1 MIPVLFPPDAT
12 TFTTQGLGALS
23 DVLEC
28 YVEEERNGEYEGYLK
43 YPITGIHYE
52 DIGLR
57 YIIVAKPNDTDDPQ
71 PFRIYNVSKP
81 LNGIVTVR
89 FQHLIYDLSG
99 YPASPFA
106 AATLSAALTGLISNC
121 PVSCPF
127 TLSSSRSVTAT
138 FRADVPASIRSWMG
152 GKQGSLLDIYG
163 GEWHYDK
170 YTATL
175 PTSRGANRG
184 VVIRYG
190 KNLLNLQQEENCAA
204 LYTGVYPYWVD
215 MFEGTLV
222 TLTQKVVNNT
232 ETPTYSGA
240 TYDYDRI
247 LPLDLSYRWSEPPTQ
262 TQLKDAAKAYIEA
275 NLIGTPKVNLTVD
288 FLQYTESNAPEQVRL
303 CDTVTIEFPRMHI
316 SATAKCIKTKWNVL
330 LDRYDELKLGDART
344 TIADTIAATK
354 GTADAT
360 AGKTSAESTQL
371 ERVVYYES
379 GKAVLDVDI
388 IKNAELTEGAKI
400 DSSVTNPLEINA
412 QEGSSGTSKIVYI
425 PNYSYAQMGLPA
437 ASPSEDFI
445 KALIQKV
452 CADYPGRTITMF
464 TGVVTPGSRSFVN
477 LFIYDTD
484 MTDSQTGLPQYAY
497 GEYYGYAN
505 NVLYRFRVNE
515 YSFKM
520 AMLQEGG
527 NVVEG
532 TSSVTSLASGTTTNI
547 ASVSLT
553 AGTWLVT
560 GQFNCPVASADSFR
574 VYASIT
580 TTSGSLTYGAY
591 TNHTVLG
598 SAQSSYATNLSRII
612 EVTGTTTVYLVANQN
627 SGAAK
632 TLTTSRNLIRAVR
645 IT

>member
-1 MIPVLFPPDAT
+1 MIPVLYPPDETA
-12 TFTTQGLGALS
+12 FTTRGIGALS

-43 YPITGIHYE
+43 YPITGNHYE

-57 YIIVAKPNDTDDPQ
+57 YIIVARPNDTDNPQ
-71 PFRIYNVSKP
+71 PFRIYNISKP
-81 LNGIVTVR
+81 LNGIITVR

-99 YPASPFA
+99 YPAAPFA
-106 AATLSAALTGLISNC
+106 AATLSAALSGLTSNC
-121 PVSCPF
+121 PVACPF
-127 TLSSSRSVTAT
+127 TLTSSRSVTAT

-175 PTSRGANRG
+175 PVSRGADRG

-222 TLTQKVVNNT
+222 TLTQKIVNNT

-247 LPLDLSYRWSEPPTQ
+247 LPLDLSDRWTNAPTQ

-288 FLQYTESNAPEQVRL
+288 FLQYSQYAQEQVRL
-303 CDTVTIEFPRMHI
+303 CDTVKIVFPRMHI

-360 AGKTSAESTQL
+360 AGKTAAESTQL
-371 ERVVYYES
+371 ERVVYYDT

-388 IKNAELTEGAKI
+388 IKRAEFTEGALV
-400 DSSVTNPLEINA
+400 DSSVTNPFEINA
-412 QEGSSGTSKIVYI
+412 EEGQSGTTKIVYI
-425 PNYSYAQMGLPA
+425 PNYNYQQLGLPA
-437 ASPSEDFI
+437 GSPTEDFLN
-445 KALIQKV
+445 ALIQKV
-452 CADYPGRTITMF
+452 CTDYPGRTITMF
-464 TGVVTPGSRSFVN
+464 TGTATPGSRAYINV
-477 LFIYDTD
+477 FIYDTD
-484 MTDSQTGLPQYAY
+484 TVDPVSGLPQYAF
-497 GEYYGYAN
+497 GTYYGYAN
-505 NVLYRFRVNE
+505 NVVYKFRVNE
-515 YSFKM
+515 YVFQM
-520 AMLQEGG
+520 ATIQEGG

-532 TSSVTSLASGTTTNI
+532 TSSVTALANSTTTNI
-547 ASVSLT
+547 ASVSLS

-560 GQFNCPVASADSFR
+560 GQFNCPVASADNFR
-574 VYASIT
+574 VYASL
-580 TTSGSLTYGAY
+580 TTSSASLSYVSY
-591 TNHTVLG
+591 TNHTVIG

-612 EVTGTTTVYLVANQN
+612 EVSGTTTVYLVANQN
-627 SGAAK
+627 SGSAK